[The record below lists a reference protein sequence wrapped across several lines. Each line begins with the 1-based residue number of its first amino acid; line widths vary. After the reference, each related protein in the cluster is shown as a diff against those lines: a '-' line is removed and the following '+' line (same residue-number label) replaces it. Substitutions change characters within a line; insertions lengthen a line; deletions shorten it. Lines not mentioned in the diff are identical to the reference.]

1 MGGKGAVRRAWTFS
15 VVAANGE
22 VHRVV
27 CTAQLCEKKKRRGGQ
42 GGGGCE
48 GRRRRR
54 GQGKACQLRQGP
66 ATDQGCSISSL
77 GRGAEKDTIQKHL
90 ES

>member
-15 VVAANGE
+15 VVAANGD

-27 CTAQLCEKKKRRGGQ
+27 CTAQLCEKKKRRRAGGR
-42 GGGGCE
+42 G
-48 GRRRRR
+48 RR